1 VSIWTVAVVL
11 ALVVVALE
19 IVTVLRRGVSAH
31 RGYFLLLLIDGGL
44 LLYTAREPR
53 FDGGPVGPWPELVAG
68 VVLCGLIVF
77 VPLLLDRLMRRA
89 LSGEQVGVAARL
101 ASVKE
106 LLQPGRAATAE
117 RELYAELASVRSG
130 RVDDVVRALRARL
143 VDAEPPEDGP
153 LHDRI
158 ITALAFGRRWREA
171 ATHYETHVRSEPAYH
186 PGLAIQMVRAYGEL
200 GELESGARI
209 VHRLEQA
216 ARAHHAG
223 AQVALPQARLFF
235 VAHAGGEAALERVLA
250 APGFSRLPPRL
261 VEMLRASAKTE
272 RAVASPEVEQFATQV
287 ADRVVNEARAQ
298 AADPMPPP
306 TATRI
311 LVAMNVIAFALF
323 LLLLGDFENSDHLI
337 RAGASF
343 HAAVRAGE
351 WWRLWSA
358 MFLHGGVLHI
368 ALNMWGLYLLG
379 RILEPL
385 YSWPRLVIIYC
396 VAGLAGNVLSVYNPR
411 PEAIF
416 SLGASGG
423 VMGLLGALLVVL
435 LVKRGVWP
443 EESRR
448 TLVVN
453 VMVLLVAQLG
463 IGVMLKVVDNFA
475 HVGGLVGGAVAAL
488 VLLPGGILG
497 KGRFARV
504 VVLLS
509 LAGLTAS
516 ATASLVRLVGEKVS
530 KTIAV
535 VPHHDEHILGVRLSV
550 PGWTSRDTQPVPD
563 WPGQELITDEM
574 AHLVYSPHLV
584 PLDAPM
590 PAVLQRLADR
600 DKATSL
606 KQAAEDNQE
615 TPVFAAAEAPGA
627 PGWSVLALRETV
639 GGAFA
644 GELYY
649 YARPNGDKQAVVV
662 EVNQKAK
669 RISEPSRAE
678 LLRVLSTVAVDVN

>member
-1 VSIWTVAVVL
+1 MSIWSVAVML

-31 RGYFLLLLIDGGL
+31 RGYFLLLLVDGGL
-44 LLYTAREPR
+44 LLYTMREPR
-53 FDGGPVGPWPELVAG
+53 FDGGPVGPWPELVGG

-89 LSGEQVGVAARL
+89 LSGEEVGVAARL

-106 LLQPGRAATAE
+106 ILQPGRAATAE
-117 RELYAELASVRSG
+117 RELYSELASVRSG
-130 RVDDVVRALRARL
+130 RVDEVVRALRARL
-143 VDAEPPEDGP
+143 VDTEPPDDGP

-171 ATHYETHVRSEPAYH
+171 ATHYETHVRGEPAYH

-235 VAHAGGEAALERVLA
+235 VAHAGGEAVLERVLSA
-250 APGFSRLPPRL
+250 KGLTRLPPRL
-261 VEMLRASAKTE
+261 VEMLRASARTE

-298 AADPMPPP
+298 AADPLPPP

-311 LVAMNVIAFALF
+311 LVAMNVVAFGLF
-323 LLLLGDFENSDHLI
+323 LLLLGDYENSDHMI

-351 WWRLWSA
+351 WWRLWTA
-358 MFLHGGVLHI
+358 MFLHFGVLHI

-396 VAGLAGNVLSVYNPR
+396 FAGLAGNLLSVYNPR
-411 PEAIF
+411 PEVVF
-416 SLGASGG
+416 SLGASGA

-435 LVKRGVWP
+435 LIKRGVWP

-448 TLVVN
+448 TLVIN
-453 VMVLLVAQLG
+453 VMVLLVAQLW
-463 IGVMLKVVDNFA
+463 IGGMLKVVDNFA
-475 HVGGLVGGAVAAL
+475 HVGGLVGGAAAAL
-488 VLLPGGILG
+488 VLLPGGLLG
-497 KGRFARV
+497 KGRFARAC
-504 VVLLS
+504 VLIS

-516 ATASLVRLVGEKVS
+516 ATASLVKVIAERVP
-530 KTIAV
+530 KTLASL
-535 VPHHDEHILGVRLSV
+535 PRRDEHACGVRLSV
-550 PGWTSRDTQPVPD
+550 PSWASRETPAVAD
-563 WPGQELITDEM
+563 WPGQELMHDGM
-574 AHLVYSPHLV
+574 ASLVYSPHLV

-590 PAVLQRLADR
+590 PTVLQKLADR
-600 DKATSL
+600 DKATTF
-606 KQAAEDNQE
+606 KQAEEDKH
-615 TPVFAAAEAPGA
+615 EAPIFTVTEAPAA
-627 PGWSVLALRETV
+627 PGWSGLAMRETV
-639 GGAFA
+639 DGGFA
-644 GELYY
+644 GDYYY
-649 YARPNGDKQAVVV
+649 YARPQGGQALVV
-662 EVNQKAK
+662 EVNQGEKK
-669 RISEPSRAE
+669 LSEPARGE
-678 LLRVLSTVAVDVN
+678 LLRVLASATADAK